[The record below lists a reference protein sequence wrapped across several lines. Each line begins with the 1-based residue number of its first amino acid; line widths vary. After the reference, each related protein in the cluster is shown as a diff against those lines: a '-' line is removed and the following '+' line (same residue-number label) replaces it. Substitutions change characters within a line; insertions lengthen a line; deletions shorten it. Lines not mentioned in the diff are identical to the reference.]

1 MKNERNEKLLKAIDK
16 AIATSKTYLEALDKI
31 IAYKKTKGL
40 VSWHISIM
48 PNDDSD
54 PEQIA
59 KETIEI
65 MREFAEGKCKEV
77 DVTNL

>member
-1 MKNERNEKLLKAIDK
+1 MKLYDKEQIDAIDE

-40 VSWHISIM
+40 QSWHISIM